1 MFDPIG
7 LTAKLSEAKA
17 NLANSTLGQTSPAQV
32 MGRVDE
38 LETKVRQLT
47 ARQQVL
53 EVIVAQAVGLTPEKI
68 AELIDAEAKKVL
80 AAMLTEG
87 AVVVTVAC
95 PSCGRRVNR
104 KLSKCQICGAAVA

>member
-7 LTAKLSEAKA
+7 LAGKLREAKD
-17 NLANSTLGQTSPAQV
+17 NISSSTLGQASPAQV
-32 MGRVDE
+32 VWRLDE

-47 ARQQVL
+47 ARQKVL
-53 EVIVAQAVGLTPEKI
+53 EVIVAQAVGLTPDKI

-80 AAMLTEG
+80 VAIQAEG
-87 AVVVTVAC
+87 AIVVTVAC

-104 KLSKCQICGAAVA
+104 KLAKCQICGAHVP